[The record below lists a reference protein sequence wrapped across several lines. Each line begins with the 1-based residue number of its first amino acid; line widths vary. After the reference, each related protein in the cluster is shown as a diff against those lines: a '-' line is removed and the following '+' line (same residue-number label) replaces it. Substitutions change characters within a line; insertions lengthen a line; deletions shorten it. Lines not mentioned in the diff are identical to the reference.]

1 MSQPETTQDTEL
13 LLRFTRA
20 GHDAGYPTADLE
32 ERVLAL
38 ARALGLEDAQ
48 ISVTPTVIDV
58 TVGSLGAQRSYTL
71 RVRPSTV
78 DLDRIARLD
87 DLVRD
92 ILEGRL
98 GTDGALTSL
107 EALRD
112 QPLRRPV
119 PILLAAYALAGA
131 ALTPVLGGGW
141 REAATAALVGLVV
154 GAIAVAT
161 RGIVR
166 AEPIAAPI
174 AAVSASFTATAIAQL
189 GFDASPDLVTL
200 AALVT
205 FLPGMTLTIGMRELA
220 SEHLQSGVANTAS
233 ALVQLLGLVFGVA
246 IGRSIALNW
255 FGPVGQI
262 APEPVFNAWHLLAAI
277 AAGLAFTLILRAR
290 YSDAYV
296 MCTATVLALVA
307 NEAGAAL
314 FGKQAAAFVAALA
327 IGVVGNLAGARLHRS
342 ALVFIVP
349 GVLMLV
355 PGSAGYNSVLQL
367 VTDQKITGITA
378 GFDTFVTAI
387 SIAYGLMVS
396 TVVLPRRFTQIV

>member
-1 MSQPETTQDTEL
+1 M
-13 LLRFTRA
+13 
-20 GHDAGYPTADLE
+20 
-32 ERVLAL
+32 
-38 ARALGLEDAQ
+38 
-48 ISVTPTVIDV
+48 TPTVIDL
-58 TVGSLGAQRSYTL
+58 TVGSMRAQHSYTL
-71 RVRPSTV
+71 RVRPGTV
-78 DLDRIARLD
+78 DLDRLARLD

-92 ILEGRL
+92 VLEGRQ
-98 GTDGALTSL
+98 GIDGALASL
-107 EALRD
+107 EAMRD
-112 QPLRRPV
+112 QPLWRPW
-119 PILLAAYALAGA
+119 PLLLAAYALAGA

-141 REAATAALVGLVV
+141 REAVAAALVGLCV
-154 GAIAVAT
+154 GAVAVAT
-161 RGIVR
+161 RHVVR

-174 AAVSASFTATAIAQL
+174 AAVAASFTATAIAQL
-189 GFDASPDLVTL
+189 GLDASPDLVTL

-233 ALVQLLGLVFGVA
+233 ALVQLLGLVFGVE

-262 APEPVFNAWHLLAAI
+262 APDPVFSAWHLLAAV
-277 AAGLAFTLILRAR
+277 AAGLAFTLTLRAR
-290 YSDAYV
+290 YSDAYL
-296 MCTATVLALVA
+296 MCAATVLALVA

-327 IGVVGNLAGARLHRS
+327 IGVVGNLAAARLHRS

-367 VTDQKITGITA
+367 VTDQKISGITA

-396 TVVLPRRFTQIV
+396 TVVLPRRFTQVV